1 MDLGKTFGVSAH
13 LANPRVS
20 GSTHTAASGQA
31 WGREKE
37 TRILVSLQ
45 PVPKIWTFWK
55 PHPVPKS
62 LWKPWQ
68 PYLQSGGRRGSEVS
82 QGMSEG
88 GEKQTEGMENTLCDP
103 NHSSQALAVLPDCG
117 QPASTG
123 L

>member
-31 WGREKE
+31 WGRGKE

-45 PVPKIWTFWK
+45 PVPKPGHSGSHTLS
-55 PHPVPKS
+55 PSPSGNLGS
-62 LWKPWQ
+62 LICKA
-68 PYLQSGGRRGSEVS
+68 
-82 QGMSEG
+82 G
-88 GEKQTEGMENTLCDP
+88 GEGDLKSARECQREEESRAEGMENTLCDP
-103 NHSSQALAVLPDCG
+103 NHSSQALAVLPGCG

-123 L
+123 F